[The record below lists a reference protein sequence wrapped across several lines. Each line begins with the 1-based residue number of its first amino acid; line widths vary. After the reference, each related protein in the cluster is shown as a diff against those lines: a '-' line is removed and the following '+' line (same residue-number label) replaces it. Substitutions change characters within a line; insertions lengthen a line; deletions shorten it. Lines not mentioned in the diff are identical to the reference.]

1 MWNDEKKNSEI
12 PNAYYSLYNNNFLAN
27 CFKYMIQA
35 KSVHFIATI
44 IEILLNIIQEL
55 FIVLRKY
62 NPENNFQ
69 KNFLKILAYIP
80 EHIKELS
87 MIIRIV
93 IILLYILV
101 FDCIYYFLGK
111 FKCKKDSIYFSILY
125 NIIELFFFRISMLLF
140 LNIFCSLSYYY
151 FILFF
156 ILLIAHLYITSYHF
170 LYNHLYIFVPFFIE
184 YPYDEFSSIFDL
196 LLLSIKILLSIMGN
210 STNIQV
216 IHFLYIITFILQIF
230 ICIYFMYSLIYR
242 SYLFMKNIFL
252 NKTKVALF
260 LVQTSVLIFVEL
272 IGKKS
277 ILNISFIFIIIFL
290 FLIILLYINL
300 LYNPINYIAIKKETP
315 NENMYFYFYLLSYET
330 HPFLIIEKKISFHYQ
345 ICGICNLCI
354 KYKKYLDKNKDLI
367 EMEEG
372 LNFISRIRQ
381 KKRDKLINEFFNI
394 LYEGNNKYFFL
405 IKEMMITY
413 KEKTNG
419 LLDNS
424 SYFYI
429 NLSFLIFSELKN
441 KNYILAL
448 NIKILLDYFNNTNK
462 FLDVH
467 EEQISQITLCNKFLS
482 LVNSTLNQIKS
493 IMKTEE
499 NKAIKFFHLS
509 KSLNAMKDTKY
520 QNILF
525 NHKHDDISNS
535 KNLIYLCALL
545 YEEIFN
551 TIINTNQ
558 IPLRENSQLIEDL
571 IYTNKIET
579 IISLALDLTN
589 KKCKIIRAGRDLYS
603 YKDNNLFDLIPLIF
617 KDHFEKTFIKKI
629 FDNFNFNYNK
639 EFKEKKFEVNSY
651 PNNFDNRQEN
661 KIFQRLTIRRG
672 SFKKNYY
679 KNESMEFK
687 MIISE
692 EISDKIFYKLLT
704 LKLTPLFNND
714 YNSCYILLNGS
725 FKLNI
730 NTIITLQD
738 IKDQLDKDQKII
750 SVSRPELEYP
760 PEIYSITFQKY
771 IFLIEKKNYKLS
783 KIFDFV
789 LGNKIISIYSI
800 FQKDKDAYKKR
811 KRSSFSER
819 EDMQLKIANNIVK
832 KDESLKE
839 KITSKQLAQ
848 FIEDN
853 ASVQSQK
860 TLYNSTNVTTGFNIK
875 SKKKQDIYSDSTLY
889 KIEKILYL
897 MIPIIII
904 FSIIEVYHLSSLKK
918 GDYTNNY
925 SLVYFSEFY
934 KLYFQLFSSILSVV
948 CIKYESGCVNIMKLY
963 LDKNP
968 GLEDYFNFTQYF
980 YGESQV
986 LLKKILIK
994 KNNLVNLHNNIGKKN
1009 YEKIFEQKVN
1019 YTRISKKF
1027 DTNGKIN
1034 LVLMKVNMIFTE
1046 AILIAI
1052 NSFQILTNNTIN
1064 EEIYLLNKKENP
1076 FLYFDNYEN
1085 IYGKN
1090 TKGLSDF
1097 QKEFYEMILNYK
1109 IFWEQFRYV
1118 YYKLLDALSI
1128 QTIKIKF
1135 YIYFYFNL
1143 SYVLIVFITIML
1155 YIYLYSFEL
1164 LVVKMMNY
1172 VNMLINNNS
1181 ENFNF
1186 HNEFSKKIENLNIIL
1201 KIYDEDPIKSI
1212 QNLIT
1217 SYNKYD
1223 KYLSNKKRNL
1233 LFDTYKKGNKK
1244 STIYK
1249 KIRNILDDVPE
1260 HLKIIKK
1267 RDINNLYITYNYYLL
1282 YIFLCIFVI
1291 VSYIPLFLMWEKYYL
1306 IKDNLYSLLKKDTEL
1321 EISFYKAINL
1331 YNLMIFDNYTLD
1343 DLAKDIFYDINYE
1356 KKDGSSLM
1364 KSLYDDLY
1372 LGFNYEIEIKILL
1385 KNFASGF
1392 PYFFFSCENMY
1403 SMASDYIDDLE
1414 KNPEIKKIGKIHDKL
1429 LTICSKSGL
1438 DFNHDIVN
1446 AFANHHQAVIYAV
1459 SLINDFSYESLIAH
1473 LKKGIFG
1480 QIYLNFNLILNFI
1493 TDILNVKLHK
1503 VEYDNLLSV
1512 LTKYLITTIFI
1523 LLLMYV
1529 IVLSI
1534 VIFFYVSKL
1543 KKYCEQIILL
1553 KQVFKL
1559 CEVNE
1564 Q

>member
-12 PNAYYSLYNNNFLAN
+12 PNAYYSLYNNNYLAN
-27 CFKYMIQA
+27 CYKYMIRV
-35 KSVHFIATI
+35 KSVHFIVTL
-44 IEILLNIIQEL
+44 IEILLNILQEL
-55 FIVLRKY
+55 FITFKEY
-62 NPENNFQ
+62 NAENHFQ
-69 KNFLKILAYIP
+69 KTFLKLLDFIP
-80 EHIKELS
+80 EKIKELS
-87 MIIRIV
+87 MMIRII

-101 FDCIYYFLGK
+101 FDGIYYFLGK
-111 FKCKKDSIYFSILY
+111 IRCKKDYIYFIILF

-151 FILFF
+151 FLLFF
-156 ILLIAHLYITSYHF
+156 ILLLFHLYITSYHF
-170 LYNHLYIFVPFFIE
+170 LYNHLYVFVPFFIE
-184 YPYDEFSSIFDL
+184 YPYDEFSSIFDR
-196 LLLSIKILLSIMGN
+196 LLLSIKITLSIMGN
-210 STNIQV
+210 SKNIHIIQ
-216 IHFLYIITFILQIF
+216 FLYIITFIFQII
-230 ICIYFMYSLIYR
+230 ICIYFIYYLINR

-260 LVQTSVLIFVEL
+260 FIQTSILLFVEL

-277 ILNISFIFIIIFL
+277 IFNISFIFITFFL

-300 LYNPINYIAIKKETP
+300 LYNPINYIRIQKETP
-315 NENMYFYFYLLSYET
+315 NENMYFYFYILSYET
-330 HPFLIIEKKISFHYQ
+330 HPFLIIEKNISIHYGV
-345 ICGICNLCI
+345 CGICNLCI
-354 KYKKYLDKNKDLI
+354 KYKKYLENNKDLI
-367 EMEEG
+367 EIEESV
-372 LNFISRIRQ
+372 NFISRIIP
-381 KKRDKLINEFFNI
+381 KKKEKLINEFFNI
-394 LYEGNNKYFFL
+394 LYEGDNKYFFL

-413 KEKTNG
+413 KEKSNG

-448 NIKILLDYFNNTNK
+448 NIKILLDYINNTNK
-462 FLDVH
+462 FLEIH
-467 EEQISQITLCNKFLS
+467 EEQISKITLCNKFLS
-482 LVNSTLNQIKS
+482 LVNSTLGQIKA
-493 IMKTEE
+493 IMKKEE
-499 NKAIKFFHLS
+499 NKAIKFFNLS
-509 KSLNAMKDTKY
+509 KSLNDMKDIKY
-520 QNILF
+520 KEILF

-551 TIINTNQ
+551 TILNTNQ
-558 IPLRENSQLIEDL
+558 IPLRENYQLFEAL
-571 IYTNKIET
+571 IYTNKIEK
-579 IISLALDLTN
+579 IISLALDLNN
-589 KKCKIIRAGRDLYS
+589 KECKIIRAGRDLYS

-617 KDHFEKTFIKKI
+617 KDYFEKTFIKKI
-629 FDNFNFNYNK
+629 IENYNFNYSK
-639 EFKEKKFEVNSY
+639 EYKEKKYESNS
-651 PNNFDNRQEN
+651 NLNIFDNRNEN
-661 KIFQRLTIRRG
+661 RIFQRTTVRRDT
-672 SFKKNYY
+672 FKSNYL
-679 KNESMEFK
+679 KNEPMEFK

-692 EISDKIFYKLLT
+692 EISDKIFYKLLI

-714 YNSCYILLNGS
+714 YNSCYILLDGS
-725 FKLNI
+725 FKLCI

-738 IKDQLDKDQKII
+738 IREQLDKDQKII
-750 SVSRPELEYP
+750 SVSKPELEYP
-760 PEIYSITFQKY
+760 PEIYSMKFQKY
-771 IFLIEKKNYKLS
+771 IFSLEKKNYKLS

-789 LGNKIISIYSI
+789 LGNKIFSIYSL
-800 FQKDKDAYKKR
+800 FQKDKDIKFR
-811 KRSSFSER
+811 
-819 EDMQLKIANNIVK
+819 ITNNINNIIK
-832 KDESLKE
+832 NDQTKIEKTNE
-839 KITSKQLAQ
+839 KINAKKLEQ

-860 TLYNSTNVTTGFNIK
+860 TIFNTTNIGSGFNIK
-875 SKKKQDIYSDSTLY
+875 SRKKQDIYSDSKLY
-889 KIEKILYL
+889 KIEKVLYL
-897 MIPIIII
+897 MIPIVII
-904 FSIIEVYHLSSLKK
+904 FSIIEIYHLSSLKN

-948 CIKYESGCVNIMKLY
+948 CIKYESGCVSIMKLY

-986 LLKKILIK
+986 LLKKILLK

-1019 YTRISKKF
+1019 YTRISKEYTK
-1027 DTNGKIN
+1027 TGKIN

-1085 IYGKN
+1085 IYEKN
-1090 TKGLSDF
+1090 IKDLSDF

-1128 QTIKIKF
+1128 QTINIKF

-1143 SYVLIVFITIML
+1143 SYVLIVFIMIML
-1155 YIYLYSFEL
+1155 YIYMYCFEL
-1164 LVVKMMNY
+1164 LVVKMLNY
-1172 VNMLINNNS
+1172 VNMLINNNY

-1186 HNEFSKKIENLNIIL
+1186 YKEFSKKIENLNIIL

-1223 KYLSNKKRNL
+1223 KYISNKKRNL
-1233 LFDTYKKGNKK
+1233 FFDVNKKGNKK
-1244 STIYK
+1244 PMIYK
-1249 KIRNILDDVPE
+1249 KPKNILDDVPE
-1260 HLKIIKK
+1260 HLRVIKK
-1267 RDINNLYITYNYYLL
+1267 CDINNLYITYHYYLL
-1282 YIFLCIFVI
+1282 YIFLCLFII
-1291 VSYIPLFLMWEKYYL
+1291 VSYIPLYLMWEKYYL
-1306 IKDNLYSLLKKDTEL
+1306 IKDNLYSLLKKDTQL
-1321 EISFYKAINL
+1321 EISFYKAINI
-1331 YNLMIFDNYTLD
+1331 YNLMIFDNCTLD
-1343 DLAKDIFYDINYE
+1343 ELAEDIFYDINYS
-1356 KKDGSSLM
+1356 KKDRANLI

-1372 LGFNYEIEIKILL
+1372 LVFHYEIEIRILVS
-1385 KNFASGF
+1385 KFASGF
-1392 PYFFFSCENMY
+1392 PYFFFACDNMY
-1403 SMASDYIDDLE
+1403 SMESDYIEELE
-1414 KNPEIKKIGKIHDKL
+1414 KNSEIKKIGKLYDKL
-1429 LTICSKSGL
+1429 LTTCAKSGL
-1438 DFNHDIVN
+1438 DFNHDIAN

-1459 SLINDFSYESLIAH
+1459 TLIDDFSYKSLIEH
-1473 LKKGIFG
+1473 LKKGYFG

-1493 TDILNVKLHK
+1493 TDIINVKLHK
-1503 VEYDNLLSV
+1503 VEYDNLLGV
-1512 LTKYLITTIFI
+1512 LTKYLVTTIFI
-1523 LLLMYV
+1523 LIFMYV
-1529 IVLSI
+1529 GVLST
-1534 VIFFYVSKL
+1534 VIFVYVSKL
-1543 KKYCEQIILL
+1543 KKSCEQIILL